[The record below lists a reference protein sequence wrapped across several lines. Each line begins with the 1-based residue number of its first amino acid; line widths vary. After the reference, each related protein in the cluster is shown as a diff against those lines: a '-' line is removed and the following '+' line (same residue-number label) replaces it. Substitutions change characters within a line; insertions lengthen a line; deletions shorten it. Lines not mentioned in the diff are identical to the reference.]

1 MTEPDKGQDPKIEH
15 VIAERIIICRL
26 KSGEFRPVRLQIGL
40 PLPVKEGAGWE
51 CEVAL
56 LGLYPG
62 MPKVPGVDSFQC
74 MNLAFGLIR
83 QALEKFMENGG
94 QLYYRDGSGPLG
106 LMDLFS

>member
-1 MTEPDKGQDPKIEH
+1 MVDH
-15 VIAERIIICRL
+15 VVAERIIICKL
-26 KSGEFRPVRLQIGL
+26 KGGEFRAVRLQIGL
-40 PLPVKEGAGWE
+40 PLPLPDDKGWE

-56 LGLYPG
+56 VGLYPG

-74 MNLAFGLIR
+74 LNLAFGLVR

-94 QLYYRDGSGPLG
+94 QLYFRDGSGPLG